1 MKIAFV
7 GPPLSG
13 KSTLFRAMTGQ
24 QPAAHPGMG
33 EQLAV
38 IKVPDQRI
46 DWLNDLYKPKKKV
59 EATINCLDVP
69 GFSHETAQQQAEFRK
84 TLPSLRQ
91 SDALVAVIRAFENS
105 AIPPYRNRI
114 NPQADLDELLTELTF
129 CDLETVTNRIE
140 RLEKSLKKPK
150 SHEHEKQELELM
162 QRCQEVLENEQPVSS
177 AFKSEEERKMVSSF
191 AFLTEKPLIV
201 AVNVND
207 TDAAKPTPFECP
219 QARETLALCADM
231 EEQIVGLEPDDRRA
245 FLDDLG
251 VKEPARDRLIHACYD
266 ALGLISFLTV
276 GEDEVRAW
284 PIPQGTPAVEAAG
297 KIHTDIARG
306 FIRAETVAYND
317 LKEAGEM
324 KAARAAGKI
333 RLEGKNY
340 EVKDGDIINFRF
352 NV

>member
-24 QPAAHPGMG
+24 ESAAHGMG
-33 EQLAV
+33 EQMAV
-38 IKVPDQRI
+38 IKVPDQRVE
-46 DWLNDLYKPKKKV
+46 WLNDLYKPKKKV

-84 TLPSLRQ
+84 TLPSLKQ
-91 SDALVAVIRAFENS
+91 SDALVAVVRAFDNPS
-105 AIPPYRNRI
+105 TPPYRNRVD
-114 NPQADLDELLTELTF
+114 PKADVDELLTELTF

-162 QRCQEVLENEQPVSS
+162 QRCQEVLENEQPISA

-191 AFLTEKPLIV
+191 AFLTVKPLIV

-207 TDAAKPTPFECP
+207 TEAAKPAPFECA

-231 EEQIVGLEPDDRRA
+231 EEQIMGLDPDDRRA

-251 VKEPARDRLIHACYD
+251 VENTAKDRLIHACYE

-284 PIPQGTPAVEAAG
+284 PIPAGTSAVDAAG

-306 FIRAETVAYND
+306 FIRAETVAYDD
-317 LKEAGEM
+317 LKAAGDM
-324 KAARAAGKI
+324 KSARAAGKI